1 MYYLYAVNKK
11 KLVCHDKAEYET
23 YGLVCIGIKNG
34 FSYVLAEINDVST
47 DFEYV
52 KKLFSI
58 ETAGILDMDSE
69 LELYFSGLGK
79 VKFEFTGASDIIK
92 IGKVIGYHTL

>member
-52 KKLFSI
+52 KKLSAHFTTNQLSHEHI
-58 ETAGILDMDSE
+58 YDA
-69 LELYFSGLGK
+69 LENSFAEP
-79 VKFEFTGASDIIK
+79 V
-92 IGKVIGYHTL
+92 